1 MHTRIALLAGLTGVA
16 LSLGAGAALAGPC
29 TDQIAELG
37 KTLSQSP
44 ALGPVTTGA
53 LGGSNPGN
61 VQTTTDRPGAPS
73 TVGTSADN
81 RVGGS
86 AGTKE
91 INAAVGNLVAT
102 SSQDIRR
109 QQEGLPTAAAQAAS
123 KDKQSVETAPQLGS
137 GQQPSDNIS
146 MAKMELE
153 RARMLDQ
160 SNDQACMG
168 CIDKTRQLIKGR
180 AWA

>member
-81 RVGGS
+81 RVVT
-86 AGTKE
+86 AM
-91 INAAVGNLVAT
+91 V
-102 SSQDIRR
+102 RR
-109 QQEGLPTAAAQAAS
+109 RRP
-123 KDKQSVETAPQLGS
+123 
-137 GQQPSDNIS
+137 
-146 MAKMELE
+146 
-153 RARMLDQ
+153 RARP
-160 SNDQACMG
+160 
-168 CIDKTRQLIKGR
+168 TRDGADLTYLFPV
-180 AWA
+180 A